1 MMIDHVFLLSVASA
15 GHTTPAEWLMVVAPL
30 LGLALICGALVVSGE
45 PGTHPFP
52 FNLFDRAASS
62 LERVTGLPA
71 WCAGGIGVLHWSLLV
86 AGIGFMW
93 DVAWHIDLGRD
104 SALFTPAHLMILLG
118 IGAIGA
124 AGGLS
129 ILMATLGQAATKW
142 RIGPLRIPRGAAALV
157 ALGIGATAGFPLDDI
172 WHANYGV
179 DVTMWGPTHLLMIG
193 GASLAPIA
201 GWLLLAEA
209 GRDAGHPRLRRIL
222 WTAAAGILLVGLST
236 FQLEFDDG
244 VPQWQAL
251 YQPVLIAVGATLPM
265 VTARVVL
272 GRGAALRATVGF
284 LLARGCFA
292 LIVGPILGHVTPHIA
307 LYLGIALCVEA
318 GFELGGRRSALA
330 GALTA
335 GVLAG
340 TVGLA
345 SEWGMSHIWGREPW
359 QPQMLHGIWIASL
372 AAVGAAVLGA
382 ALGGA
387 IAWRPTGIRRRVLAV
402 AVLVTLAALALP
414 VPRNAEALAATV
426 HSTPA
431 GPAQPTVD
439 RFGRVSFAQRVTVE
453 VDVTP
458 AASARGA
465 DWFWVK
471 SWQGGGME
479 TAPLVETSPGHWR
492 ASTTSPTGGAWK
504 TIVML
509 ASGDVLMA
517 APVAMPSDL
526 EYGQPAIPASAARD
540 EQFVAATKLLMREA
554 HGGAAWPAVLAYSA
568 LLLVTAGWLS
578 LLAASAVSLA
588 GSGGRDRYAVRHVSK
603 HQNPTR
609 RPATGHV

>member
-1 MMIDHVFLLSVASA
+1 MIAATTVEAT
-15 GHTTPAEWLMVVAPL
+15 GHTTTLEWLWVVVPL
-30 LGLALICGALVVSGE
+30 LLLAAVSAWLVATGARSSRR
-45 PGTHPFP
+45 FP
-52 FNLFDRAASS
+52 LNLLERAGSS

-71 WCAGGIGVLHWSLLV
+71 WCAGGVGLHHWALIV
-86 AGIGFMW
+86 AGIGFYW

-104 SALFTPAHLMILLG
+104 SQLLTPAHVLILLG
-118 IGAIGA
+118 IAGVGA
-124 AGGLS
+124 AGVLS
-129 ILMATLGQAATKW
+129 ITFATLQGAATRW
-142 RIGPLRIPRGAAALV
+142 HVGALRIPPAAAALV
-157 ALGIGATAGFPLDDI
+157 GFGAGATAGFPLDDL

-193 GASLAPIA
+193 GAALSSIA

-209 GRDAGHPRLRRIL
+209 GRNAGRPWVKREL
-222 WTAAAGILLVGLST
+222 WGAAAVLMLVALSA

-251 YQPVLIAVGATLPM
+251 YQPVLIAAGATLPM

-284 LLARGCFA
+284 LLARGLFA

-345 SEWGMSHIWGREPW
+345 SEWGMSHLWGREPW
-359 QPQMLHGIWIASL
+359 QPEMLHSIWIASL

-387 IAWRPTGIRRRVLAV
+387 IGWRHTGIKRRVVAV
-402 AVLVTLAALALP
+402 AGLVTLAALALP
-414 VPRNAEALAATV
+414 VPRNAEAIAATV

-431 GPAQPTVD
+431 GPAQPTID
-439 RFGRVSFAQRVTVE
+439 RFGRVSFAQPVTVE

-479 TAPLVETSPGHWR
+479 TAPLVETAPGHWR
-492 ASTTSPTGGAWK
+492 ATTTSPTGGAWK

-509 ASGDVLMA
+509 AGGDVLMA
-517 APVAMPSDL
+517 TPVAMPADL
-526 EYGQPAIPASAARD
+526 EYGQPAIPATAERNG
-540 EQFVAATKLLMREA
+540 QFVAATKLLMREA
-554 HGGAAWPAVLAYSA
+554 HGGAAWPAVLAYTA
-568 LLLVTAGWLS
+568 LLLVTVGWLAV
-578 LLAASAVSLA
+578 LLASATSLA

-603 HQNPTR
+603 HQNPSR